1 MTIDQYTAE
10 IARCQRQLIW
20 RMVIAIAPVFL
31 AFGIAGIVRYNNPDL
46 ADFVGPILVFAVGL
60 PMMLCGFV
68 YADRTHKSFP
78 MLLCPHCDGNL
89 SRSKSVIIATGNCPN
104 CGRRILT
111 DAAIGT

>member
-78 MLLCPHCDGNL
+78 FRVRNPSS
-89 SRSKSVIIATGNCPN
+89 SRQATVRTVGV
-104 CGRRILT
+104 GY
-111 DAAIGT
+111 